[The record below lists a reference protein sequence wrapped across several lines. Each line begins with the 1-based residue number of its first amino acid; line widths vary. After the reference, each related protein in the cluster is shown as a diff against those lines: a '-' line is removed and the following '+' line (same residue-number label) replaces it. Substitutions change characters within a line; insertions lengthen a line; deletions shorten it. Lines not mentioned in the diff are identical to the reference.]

1 MVSARGS
8 SRFPYTH
15 THATAHRQHA
25 NRPPTPQAPA
35 LSARPASPPA
45 KFDLHRDEVFRAL
58 VESVRDYAIFLLTP
72 DGHIATW
79 NIGAER
85 IKGYSAK
92 EAIGQHFSVFYTQDA
107 RDRAWPEEEL
117 RRAAELGRFEDEGW
131 RIRKDGTRFWANVI
145 ITALRS
151 PAGEL
156 IGYSKITRD
165 LTERRKHEETL
176 RRSEETFR
184 MLVESVEDYAIFMLD
199 PEGVVTSWNAGAQ
212 RIKGYSASEIIG
224 QHFSVFYRKVDVL
237 RGWPQYELL
246 TAAKTGR
253 FEDEGWRVRKDG
265 SLLWAN
271 VLITAVFDPTGAL
284 RGYSKITRDLTE
296 RRRREQQLRE
306 SEENFRLMVEGVKD
320 HAIFLLDPDGVVLSW
335 NAGAERMHGF
345 SADEVIGRSAGIFH
359 TDEDNAANKPQT
371 ELAIARS
378 TGSSEDVGW
387 RMRRDGTRFWAD
399 VTITALRDRDGL
411 PRGFAQVT
419 RDLSE
424 RRRVQELETEGQR
437 INEFIA
443 MLAHELRNP
452 LAPIGNAVGL
462 LERLG
467 TTPELDWCA
476 KMIDRQVKHLARL
489 VDDLL
494 DVSRITSGKI
504 QVRREPLELGALLSS
519 ALESV
524 RPIVADAGH
533 ALEVSLPQDPIWV
546 VGDPT
551 RLTQVIVNLVTNAAK
566 YTPHGGLVRV
576 WLEQRGP
583 MAHLHV
589 VDNGVGMSKQL
600 IDAAFDLFV
609 QGDRTL
615 DRSQGGLGIGLTLVK
630 RIVQLHGGS
639 VTATSAGAGL
649 GTEFTVSLPTE
660 PAGPA

>member
-1 MVSARGS
+1 MSAK
-8 SRFPYTH
+8 P
-15 THATAHRQHA
+15 A
-25 NRPPTPQAPA
+25 PPSGASAP
-35 LSARPASPPA
+35 L
-45 KFDLHRDEVFRAL
+45 DLHRDEAFRAL
-58 VESVRDYAIFLLTP
+58 VEGVRDYAIFMLTP

-79 NIGAER
+79 NTGAER
-85 IKGYSAK
+85 IKGYRAA
-92 EAIGQHFSVFYTQDA
+92 EIIGQHFSVFYAQDA
-107 RDRAWPEEEL
+107 RDRGWPQEEL
-117 RRAAELGRFEDEGW
+117 RRAARDGRFEDEGW
-131 RIRKDGTRFWANVI
+131 RLRKDGTRFWANVI

-151 PAGEL
+151 SGGDLA
-156 IGYSKITRD
+156 GYSKITRD
-165 LTERRKHEETL
+165 LTERRQHEEEL
-176 RRSEETFR
+176 RRSEEVFR
-184 MLVESVEDYAIFMLD
+184 QLVEGVQDYAIFMLD
-199 PEGVVTSWNAGAQ
+199 PDGIVSSWNVGAQ
-212 RIKGYSASEIIG
+212 RIKGYSATEIIG

-246 TAAKTGR
+246 TAAKNGR

-271 VLITAVFDPTGAL
+271 VLITAVRDKSGVL
-284 RGYSKITRDLTE
+284 RGYSKITRDLTDQ
-296 RRRREQQLRE
+296 RRREQQLKE

-320 HAIFLLDPDGVVLSW
+320 HAIFLLDTDGIVLSW

-345 SADEVIGRSAGIFH
+345 SADEVIGRSAAMFH
-359 TDEDNAANKPQT
+359 TEEDNAANKPLT

-476 KMIDRQVKHLARL
+476 KLIGRQVKHLARL

-504 QVRREPLELGALLSS
+504 QVRHEPIELGGLVAH

-524 RPIVADAGH
+524 RPLVADAGH
-533 ALEVSLPQDPIWV
+533 ALEVSLPEEPV
-546 VGDPT
+546 RLEGDPT
-551 RLTQVIVNLVTNAAK
+551 RLTQVVVNLVTNAAK

-576 WLEQRGP
+576 WLEQRGAA
-583 MAHLHV
+583 AHLHV

-600 IDAAFDLFV
+600 IDSAFDLFV

-630 RIVQLHGGS
+630 RIVQLHGGT

-649 GTEFTVSLPTE
+649 GTEFTVSLPVE
-660 PAGPA
+660 SGERG